1 LFSINNNKVAFA
13 ATSPSSPPIQGN
25 PPLLNVPGDNYV
37 EATSSSGTHVNFIV
51 TATAGPPNSGT
62 VDMDTQRQQ
71 QQLRQIPLSPV
82 CSPTSGSLFPIGV
95 TTVICSVS
103 DRYSP
108 ASNGGGGSSSSG
120 SINNNGEPVTK
131 SFKIEVG
138 DTTSPALS
146 LPADGLSVK
155 ATSKTTAVSYS
166 KYLSALDI
174 VDGRI
179 TPVCSPPSGS
189 LFPIGM
195 TMVSCSAID
204 RHGNTATG
212 TFSTTVRYPVFGG
225 FVEPVDSGGSSVFK
239 IGSTIPIKFQLKW
252 PDGKPV
258 TDARVQIFNAKI
270 SDKIIG
276 AESGGSGLTSK
287 GNDVVQPTPGNY
299 FGYDSSTGLYT
310 FYLGTG
316 NLSPGIWQ
324 IKVVLDDGSTHALK
338 FSLFN

>member
-1 LFSINNNKVAFA
+1 
-13 ATSPSSPPIQGN
+13 
-25 PPLLNVPGDNYV
+25 
-37 EATSSSGTHVNFIV
+37 
-51 TATAGPPNSGT
+51 
-62 VDMDTQRQQ
+62 
-71 QQLRQIPLSPV
+71 
-82 CSPTSGSLFPIGV
+82 
-95 TTVICSVS
+95 
-103 DRYSP
+103 
-108 ASNGGGGSSSSG
+108 
-120 SINNNGEPVTK
+120 
-131 SFKIEVG
+131 
-138 DTTSPALS
+138 
-146 LPADGLSVK
+146 
-155 ATSKTTAVSYS
+155 
-166 KYLSALDI
+166 